1 MRVLLVP
8 TTEGYGHVS
17 RACALISELEK
28 YHADYGVLTDKKR
41 AAFLVANGVDPSKID
56 DSFYGIQYSYTG
68 TGKDLDVPRTLG
80 GLALDTPKY
89 FRDYRKVIRKTTG
102 PEKFDLV
109 INDASLQLLRLPTAH
124 VITPFHSNPPKEAKD
139 HRRIRR
145 EARSVVSE
153 YCVEPAVNAA
163 TFIARKFRMDF
174 RPHHI
179 DYQRI
184 FPPVISNVTRTESEI
199 KRELGIKANDR
210 LILDGRGKAPVDVYE
225 EIAREFDDVY
235 FLVRS
240 QVPAGEH
247 VRTKAF
253 IPGMVNYINAADLF
267 VTDTGFTAVS
277 EGAITKTPM
286 LFSDPGSHL
295 EGHKNF
301 SCAIDEGFGK
311 AIGSLKEDLLQGLE
325 GKVPGNTR
333 EIPNGLPFM
342 VERILAC
349 KRMLPDYQPPVK
361 KTTLKQ
367 IA

>member
-1 MRVLLVP
+1 MRVLFVP

-28 YHADYGVLTDKKR
+28 YHVDYGVLTDKKR

-68 TGKDLDVPRTLG
+68 TGKNLDVPRTLG
-80 GLALDTPKY
+80 GLAVDTPRY
-89 FRDYRKVIRKTTG
+89 FSDYWKVIRKTRG
-102 PEKFDLV
+102 PERFDLV
-109 INDASLQLLRLPTAH
+109 INDASLQLLRLPTAN
-124 VITPFHSNPPKEAKD
+124 VITPFHSNPPKVAKD
-139 HRRIRR
+139 HRRIRQ
-145 EARSVVSE
+145 ETRSVISE

-179 DYQRI
+179 DYKRI
-184 FPPVISNVTRTESEI
+184 FPPVISNVTREESEI

-210 LILDGRGKAPVDVYE
+210 LILDGRGKAPVADYE

-240 QVPAGEH
+240 PVPAGEH
-247 VRTKAF
+247 IRTKAF

-277 EGAITKTPM
+277 EGTITKTPM
-286 LFSDPGSHL
+286 LFADPGSHL

-311 AIGSLKEDLLQGLE
+311 AIGNLRDDVLQGIE
-325 GKVPGNTR
+325 GKSPGNTR
-333 EIPNGLPFM
+333 DIPNGLPFL
-342 VERILAC
+342 VEKILAC
-349 KRMLPDYQPPVK
+349 GREMPASPPGIRK
-361 KTTLKQ
+361 LYASFT
-367 IA
+367 